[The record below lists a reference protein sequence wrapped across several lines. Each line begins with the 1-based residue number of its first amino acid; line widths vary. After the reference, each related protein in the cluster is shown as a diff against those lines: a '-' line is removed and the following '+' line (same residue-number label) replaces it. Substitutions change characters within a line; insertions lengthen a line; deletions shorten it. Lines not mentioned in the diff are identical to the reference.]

1 MEAGNA
7 LKLGKQTNADR
18 FKHFMWRRHE
28 DRTAWD
34 NYRPEIVATD
44 GAVVR
49 RLVSQP
55 QHVVFQSFRDSETS
69 MRVISRIEQGI
80 GRGVAMLGYSMF
92 ADEEFVA
99 ILHTGEELNA
109 GWLAFPFETSKVNFP
124 TLPLS
129 AANHPSL
136 RLVGGATITDEGGTP
151 VVTAALE
158 QRGERFKN
166 SEFAF
171 NILDHVTD
179 WKIQAQVGTGADAKK
194 LRMVAKDKLEPRRID
209 DLRMQ
214 VTTRIDPVLLREF
227 KEENDLNFY
236 FEILFDR
243 ELMCLPEDWLRHWFR
258 VSVKL

>member
-1 MEAGNA
+1 MEAENA
-7 LKLGKQTNADR
+7 LSMGKQKDSDR

-28 DRTAWD
+28 DRNAWKT
-34 NYRPEIVATD
+34 YRPEIVATD

-55 QHVVFQSFRDSETS
+55 QHIVFQSFRDAETS

-92 ADEEFVA
+92 SDEEFVA
-99 ILHTGEELNA
+99 ILHTGEGFGS

-136 RLVGGATITDEGGTP
+136 RLVGGANITNEGGTP
-151 VVTAALE
+151 IITAALE
-158 QRGERFKN
+158 QRGERFKA

-171 NILDHVTD
+171 NILEHVAD
-179 WKIQAQVGTGADAKK
+179 WKIRARLGNGADAKT
-194 LRMVAKDKLEPRRID
+194 LRIISSEELAPQRVEEFRL
-209 DLRMQ
+209 Q
-214 VTTRIDPVLLREF
+214 VTARLDPVILREF
-227 KEENDLNFY
+227 EGENELEFF
-236 FEILFDR
+236 FEVLFDR
-243 ELMCLPEDWLRHWFR
+243 ELMCLPEDWLGHWFR
-258 VSVKL
+258 VSVQT